1 MNKNPEGKKNFFAAF
16 MSLALRLIHKQMFAE
31 HPTDEEIESLDKEC
45 EEYLKF
51 SPVRFPKFDISRKTY
66 TLVMIL
72 PILS

>member
-1 MNKNPEGKKNFFAAF
+1 
-16 MSLALRLIHKQMFAE
+16 MFTE
-31 HPTDEEIESLDKEC
+31 HPTDEEIESLAKEC

-51 SPVRFPKFDISRKTY
+51 YPVQFPKFDISRKTY